1 MTTLTGRA
9 LMRAKEEYASAVVES
24 MSHHKALSYLHQ
36 IIYNDVSVLGGEDL
50 EKKIRRQFG
59 DDFYDD
65 MVREITKNQDG
76 STHQRRDLD
85 SLS

>member
-1 MTTLTGRA
+1 
-9 LMRAKEEYASAVVES
+9 MRAKEEYASAVVES
-24 MSHHKALSYLHQ
+24 MSHQKALSYLYQ

-50 EKKIRRQFG
+50 EKKVRRQFG

-65 MVREITKNQDG
+65 MVLDITKNQGG

>member
-1 MTTLTGRA
+1 
-9 LMRAKEEYASAVVES
+9 MRAKEEYASAVVES

-50 EKKIRRQFG
+50 EKKIRRHFG
-59 DDFYDD
+59 DDFNDD

>member
-1 MTTLTGRA
+1 MTALTGRE

-36 IIYNDVSVLGGEDL
+36 IIYNDVSVLGGVDL
-50 EKKIRRQFG
+50 EKKVRRQFG

-76 STHQRRDLD
+76 PTHQRRDLD